1 MNLTEL
7 PSRLLPLAGADAAAP
22 VGAGVAARLQAAT
35 GHQLLELNVWA
46 DTAAAERLLGARIDA
61 NAPPA
66 TQLDLLV
73 NHILAPLG

>member
-7 PSRLLPLAGADAAAP
+7 PSRLLPLAGSDATAP
-22 VGAGVAARLQAAT
+22 VGTSVAARLHAAT

-46 DTAAAERLLGARIDA
+46 DTAAAERLLGTRVDA
-61 NAPPA
+61 SAPPV